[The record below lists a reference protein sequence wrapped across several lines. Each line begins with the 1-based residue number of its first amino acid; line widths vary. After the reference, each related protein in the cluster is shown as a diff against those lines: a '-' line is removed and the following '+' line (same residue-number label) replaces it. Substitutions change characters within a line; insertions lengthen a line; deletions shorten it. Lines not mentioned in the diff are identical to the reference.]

1 MAIEQIRMILIIAL
15 CVVSFLLWDAWQR
28 DYGPR
33 PPPPASTEQPARDA
47 GSGGSTSPGVDVP
60 QSPTSRANRN
70 HGHTISWRTV
80 AGALWSW
87 AEDPG
92 ESRTCSRSKSIPWAG
107 PSQGSIFGPSP
118 FPTTLPNEPFRL
130 LDDADP
136 VRYLHRPVRTYRT
149 TVRTEPSRAV
159 RVRRRR
165 LRTRRRHGIHRRP
178 LAMAVGGWRRGRTRT
193 YRFAR
198 DNYVVKIR
206 VDVANRGEEAWQGA
220 LYGQLQRGEPESPG
234 GLFRTYTYTGGIL
247 SGPEKP
253 YEKVDFSDMASQ
265 DVDREAT
272 GGWVAMIQ
280 HYFAAAWIPGSEDTN
295 HYYSKSLPN
304 GRFAIGV
311 VGPVGVVSPGSTGGF
326 SLAMYV
332 GPKIQERMQDVAPH
346 LERTVDYGWLW
357 LIAEP
362 LFWLLSW
369 IHGFV
374 GNWGWAIIILTF
386 LIKLAF
392 FQLSATSYKSMA
404 RMRKLQPRITA
415 LRERYGADKQRM
427 NQAMME
433 LYRQEK
439 INPLGGCL
447 PILVQIPVFIALY
460 WVLLESVELR
470 QASFIGWLDDL
481 SLHDPYFVLPV
492 AMGVTMLIQQRLNPT
507 PPDPMQAKIMMALP
521 FVFTFFFLFFPSGL
535 VLYWFVNN
543 MLSIIQQW
551 VITKKIVGEHLTSQR
566 CPFGPDRPM
575 NLTGT
580 EDTIAAIATPPGR
593 GGIADRTR
601 FGTVD
606 DRNFVPAA
614 WSRTGAST
622 GDARPIHG
630 QDRNRD

>member
-1 MAIEQIRMILIIAL
+1 MMATEQIRTILIVAL

-28 DYGPR
+28 DYGPK
-33 PPPPASTEQPARDA
+33 PPPLPAATEPPAGDA
-47 GSGGSTSPGVDVP
+47 ARGGSPSPGVDVP
-60 QSPTSRANRN
+60 TAPRTELAEGAIAPSSDDGAGDSGRDRRVRVTTDVLAVEIDTLGGTIAGVDLRAYPVSNDRP
-70 HGHTISWRTV
+70 
-80 AGALWSW
+80 
-87 AEDPG
+87 D
-92 ESRTCSRSKSIPWAG
+92 
-107 PSQGSIFGPSP
+107 
-118 FPTTLPNEPFRL
+118 EPFRL
-130 LDDADP
+130 LDDTRPQDYFIAQSGLTGTP
-136 VRYLHRPVRTYRT
+136 SAPNHHTRYESEMDSYELASG
-149 TVRTEPSRAV
+149 EPFV
-159 RVRRRR
+159 DVP
-165 LRTRRRHGIHRRP
+165 LR
-178 LAMAVGGWRRGRTRT
+178 WRSEEGVEVIRT
-193 YRFAR
+193 YRFTR
-198 DNYVVKIR
+198 DDYVIETR
-206 VDVANRGEEAWQGA
+206 IDVVNGSEAAWHVA
-220 LYGQLQRGEPESPG
+220 PYGQLQRGEPESSG

-265 DVDREAT
+265 DVARDVI

-295 HYYSKSLPN
+295 HYYSKSLPS

-311 VGPVGVVSPGSTGGF
+311 VGPVAAVAPGSTGRF
-326 SLAMYV
+326 SLSLYV
-332 GPKIQERMQDVAPH
+332 GPKIQERMQAVAPH

-374 GNWGWAIIILTF
+374 ANWGWAIIILTI
-386 LIKLAF
+386 LIKLTF

-404 RMRKLQPRITA
+404 RMRKLQPRITT
-415 LRERYGADKQRM
+415 LRERYAADKQRM

-470 QASFIGWLDDL
+470 QAPFIGWLDDL
-481 SLHDPYFVLPV
+481 SLHDPYFVLPIL
-492 AMGVTMLIQQRLNPT
+492 MGVTMLIQQKLNPT

-543 MLSIIQQW
+543 LLSIIQQW
-551 VITKKIVGEHLTSQR
+551 VITKKIVG
-566 CPFGPDRPM
+566 
-575 NLTGT
+575 
-580 EDTIAAIATPPGR
+580 DT
-593 GGIADRTR
+593 
-601 FGTVD
+601 
-606 DRNFVPAA
+606 
-614 WSRTGAST
+614 
-622 GDARPIHG
+622 
-630 QDRNRD
+630 

>member
-1 MAIEQIRMILIIAL
+1 MAIEQIRMFLIIGL

-28 DYGPR
+28 DYGPK
-33 PPPPASTEQPARDA
+33 PAAPAPDTAQPASDVAPAE
-47 GSGGSTSPGVDVP
+47 SSPSNVDVP
-60 QSPTSRANRN
+60 QAPQPTQAATDSAPAPRDDVGETAR
-70 HGHTISWRTV
+70 GRKISVTTDVLAVEIDTKGGTISRVDLRTYPV
-80 AGALWSW
+80 SN
-87 AEDPG
+87 D
-92 ESRTCSRSKSIPWAG
+92 K
-107 PSQGSIFGPSP
+107 
-118 FPTTLPNEPFRL
+118 PNESFRL
-130 LDDADP
+130 LDDANPRTYFIAQSGLIASGSMQPRSAPNHHAQFDADAGSYTLEDGMDTVDVP
-136 VRYLHRPVRTYRT
+136 LRWRSDDGVEVVRTF
-149 TVRTEPSRAV
+149 
-159 RVRRRR
+159 
-165 LRTRRRHGIHRRP
+165 
-178 LAMAVGGWRRGRTRT
+178 
-193 YRFAR
+193 RFAR
-198 DNYVVKIR
+198 DSYVVG
-206 VDVANRGEEAWQGA
+206 VDVDVVNRSADAWHGA
-220 LYGQLQRGEPESPG
+220 LYGQLQRGEPESSG
-234 GLFRTYTYTGGIL
+234 GLFQTYTYTGGIL

-253 YEKVDFSDMASQ
+253 YEKVDFSDMESQ
-265 DVDREAT
+265 DVDRDVP

-280 HYFAAAWIPGSEDTN
+280 HYFAAAWVPGAEDTN
-295 HYYSKSLPN
+295 HYYSKSLPT

-311 VGPVGVVSPGSTGGF
+311 VSPVRTIAPGDSGRF
-326 SLAMYV
+326 SFLLYT

-374 GNWGWAIIILTF
+374 GNWGWAIIILTI

-404 RMRKLQPRITA
+404 RMRKLQPRITQ
-415 LRERYGADKQRM
+415 LRERYAADKQRM

-492 AMGVTMLIQQRLNPT
+492 MMGITMLIQQKLNPT

-543 MLSIIQQW
+543 VLSIIQQW
-551 VITKKIVGEHLTSQR
+551 VITKKIVGD
-566 CPFGPDRPM
+566 G
-575 NLTGT
+575 
-580 EDTIAAIATPPGR
+580 
-593 GGIADRTR
+593 
-601 FGTVD
+601 
-606 DRNFVPAA
+606 
-614 WSRTGAST
+614 
-622 GDARPIHG
+622 
-630 QDRNRD
+630 

>member
-1 MAIEQIRMILIIAL
+1 MAVEQIRMILLVAL

-28 DYGPR
+28 DYGPK
-33 PPPPASTEQPARDA
+33 PPPPAVGEPPARDSVPSEPA
-47 GSGGSTSPGVDVP
+47 SPASDVP
-60 QSPTSRANRN
+60 QVPQAVQTES
-70 HGHTISWRTV
+70 TV
-80 AGALWSW
+80 APSMDDGA
-87 AEDPG
+87 AEPG
-92 ESRTCSRSKSIPWAG
+92 RGRKVRVTTDVLAVEIDTLGGTIARVDLRSYPVSNDRPDD
-107 PSQGSIFGPSP
+107 
-118 FPTTLPNEPFRL
+118 PFRL
-130 LDDADP
+130 LDDTDP
-136 VRYLHRPVRTYRT
+136 RTYFIAQSGLTGPRSAPNHHAQYQAEAEAYELADG
-149 TVRTEPSRAV
+149 VDFIDVP
-159 RVRRRR
+159 
-165 LRTRRRHGIHRRP
+165 LR
-178 LAMAVGGWRRGRTRT
+178 WRSEDGVEVIRT
-193 YRFAR
+193 YRFGR
-198 DNYVVKIR
+198 DSYLVQVR
-206 VDVANRGEEAWQGA
+206 VDVANRSDDAWQGA
-220 LYGQLQRGEPESPG
+220 VYGQLQRGEPESSG
-234 GLFRTYTYTGGIL
+234 GIFRTYTYTGGIL

-265 DVDREAT
+265 DVDREVV

-280 HYFAAAWIPGSEDTN
+280 HYFAAAWIPGAEDTN
-295 HYYSKSLPN
+295 HYYSKSLAN
-304 GRFAIGV
+304 GRFAL
-311 VGPVGVVSPGSTGGF
+311 GVVSPAKLVPSGSTGAF

-374 GNWGWAIIILTF
+374 GNWGWAIIILTI

-392 FQLSATSYKSMA
+392 FQLSAASYKSMA
-404 RMRKLQPRITA
+404 RMRKLQPRITT
-415 LRERYGADKQRM
+415 LRERYAADKQRM

-433 LYRQEK
+433 LYREEK

-492 AMGVTMLIQQRLNPT
+492 LMGITMLIQQKLNPT

-543 MLSIIQQW
+543 VLSIIQQW
-551 VITKKIVGEHLTSQR
+551 VITKKIVGET
-566 CPFGPDRPM
+566 
-575 NLTGT
+575 
-580 EDTIAAIATPPGR
+580 
-593 GGIADRTR
+593 
-601 FGTVD
+601 
-606 DRNFVPAA
+606 
-614 WSRTGAST
+614 
-622 GDARPIHG
+622 
-630 QDRNRD
+630 

>member
-1 MAIEQIRMILIIAL
+1 MAIEQIRTVLIIAL

-28 DYGPR
+28 DYGPTLSQ
-33 PPPPASTEQPARDA
+33 PGSTEPPSRDA
-47 GSGGSTSPGVDVP
+47 ASSASEQPSADVP
-60 QSPTSRANRN
+60 QAPQAAA
-70 HGHTISWRTV
+70 IEAV
-80 AGALWSW
+80 ATPALDD
-87 AEDPG
+87 AAG
-92 ESRTCSRSKSIPWAG
+92 ESGHGRKIRV
-107 PSQGSIFGPSP
+107 
-118 FPTTLPNEPFRL
+118 TTDVLAVEIDTLGGTITRVELLSYPIANDKPNEAFRL
-130 LDDADP
+130 LDESDPKRFFIAQSGLTGPRSAPNHHTQYESATDAYDLP
-136 VRYLHRPVRTYRT
+136 EGAAFIDV
-149 TVRTEPSRAV
+149 
-159 RVRRRR
+159 
-165 LRTRRRHGIHRRP
+165 P
-178 LAMAVGGWRRGRTRT
+178 LQWQSEDGVEVTRT

-198 DNYVVKIR
+198 DHYVVDVR
-206 VDVANRGEEAWQGA
+206 VDVANRSEEAWQGA
-220 LYGQLQRGEPESPG
+220 LYGQLQRGEPESSG

-247 SGPEKP
+247 SGPDKP

-265 DVDREAT
+265 DVDRDIT
-272 GGWVAMIQ
+272 GGWMAMIQ
-280 HYFAAAWIPGSEDTN
+280 HYFAAAWIPESQETN
-295 HYYSKSLPN
+295 HYYSKSLPK
-304 GRFAIGV
+304 GRFAL
-311 VGPVGVVSPGSTGGF
+311 GVVSPVGTVASGDTGEF
-326 SLAMYV
+326 SLSFYV

-374 GNWGWAIIILTF
+374 GNWGWAIIILTM

-415 LRERYGADKQRM
+415 LRERYAADKQRM

-492 AMGVTMLIQQRLNPT
+492 LMGVTMLIQQKLNPT

-543 MLSIIQQW
+543 VLSIIQQW
-551 VITKKIVGEHLTSQR
+551 VITKKIVGET
-566 CPFGPDRPM
+566 
-575 NLTGT
+575 
-580 EDTIAAIATPPGR
+580 
-593 GGIADRTR
+593 
-601 FGTVD
+601 
-606 DRNFVPAA
+606 
-614 WSRTGAST
+614 
-622 GDARPIHG
+622 
-630 QDRNRD
+630 